1 MIEQMFD
8 RLMDDLATECVDGV
22 GQGELEALWESW
34 SPDASV
40 SIEMAGLGPGL
51 MLAATLDAVD
61 VESLSGGDG
70 VAVMVALGQMVS
82 HYQALLYASMTSVAD
97 AVTDTIWVDAGGD
110 LGLIEDACATEIRAA
125 LG

>member
-1 MIEQMFD
+1 
-8 RLMDDLATECVDGV
+8 V